1 MARDPEYISLIN
13 SRRWQ
18 SLRRRVL
25 TDEPLCRRCQRE
37 GRLTSATEVHHARPV
52 QSGIDKEERARLAYD
67 RANLVPL
74 CSECHQRTHIEM
86 KSKGS
91 RKERERR
98 RKEEREDFCRR
109 FYGDDE
115 AEDPGGVFL
124 KGGRVL

>member
-1 MARDPEYISLIN
+1 MARDPEYIALIN

-25 TDEPLCRRCQRE
+25 TDEPLCRRCSRE

-52 QSGIDKEERARLAYD
+52 QSGADAEERKRLAYD

-74 CSECHQRTHIEM
+74 CADCHQRVHVEM

-91 RKERERR
+91 TAERKRRQRE
-98 RKEEREDFCRR
+98 
-109 FYGDDE
+109 E
-115 AEDPGGVFL
+115 AEDFMRVFF
-124 KGGRVL
+124 GIASG